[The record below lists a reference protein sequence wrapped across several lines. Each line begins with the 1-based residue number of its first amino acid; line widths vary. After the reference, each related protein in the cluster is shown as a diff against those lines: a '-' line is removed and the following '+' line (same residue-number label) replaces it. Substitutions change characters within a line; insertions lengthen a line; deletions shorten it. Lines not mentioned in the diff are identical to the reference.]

1 MSTSERHPEEIQVV
15 GLGQA
20 SVDYLGR
27 VPTFPNEDEKV
38 ELLDIQTQCGG
49 PVSTALVTLAR
60 LNVATTF
67 MGSISNDPLGLEI
80 LSGFEN
86 EGIDVVALKM
96 IPGFTSQLAFIAI
109 TVGLGKRTI
118 FWHRGSVPP
127 LGPNDVNLGAFPNA
141 TLLHLDGLMVEASLE
156 AARQAKARGMTVVMD
171 AGTMREGSQR
181 LAALVDVLIASE
193 RFAAPLVG
201 ADARP
206 ETALKALHNLGPEL
220 VIITLG
226 PKGSI
231 GSDRR
236 NTVRQRAF
244 PVDALD
250 TTGAGDV
257 FHGAFAAAMILNL
270 DHRDAIDFSNAA
282 AAMKC
287 RELGGRSGIP
297 RSLEEIERFR
307 RETGHRAGT
316 SR

>member
-1 MSTSERHPEEIQVV
+1 MTPNERYAEAVQVV

-38 ELLDIQTQCGG
+38 ELLDIQMQCGG
-49 PVSTALVTLAR
+49 PASTALVTLAR
-60 LNVATTF
+60 LNVATAF
-67 MGSISNDPLGLEI
+67 IGSISNDPLGLEI
-80 LSGFEN
+80 LSDLEK
-86 EGIDVVALKM
+86 EGVDVGALKM
-96 IPGFTSQLAFIAI
+96 TPGFTSQLAFIAI
-109 TVGLGKRTI
+109 TAGIGKRTI

-127 LGPNDVNLGAFPNA
+127 LEPEDVNLGAFPNA
-141 TLLHLDGLMVEASLE
+141 TLLHLDGLMVEASIE
-156 AARQAKARGMTVVMD
+156 AARQAKAKGMTVVMD
-171 AGTMREGSQR
+171 AGTMRAGSQR

-193 RFAAPLVG
+193 RFATPLVG
-201 ADARP
+201 TDAQP
-206 ETALKALHNLGPEL
+206 ETALEALHELGPER

-257 FHGAFAAAMILNL
+257 YHGGYLYGLFQGWDMLRCMRFGSAVS
-270 DHRDAIDFSNAA
+270 AI
-282 AAMKC
+282 KC
-287 RELGGRSGIP
+287 CQVGGRQGIP
-297 RSLEEIERFR
+297 DLDTV
-307 RETGHRAGT
+307 ETFLRDHPNI
-316 SR
+316 